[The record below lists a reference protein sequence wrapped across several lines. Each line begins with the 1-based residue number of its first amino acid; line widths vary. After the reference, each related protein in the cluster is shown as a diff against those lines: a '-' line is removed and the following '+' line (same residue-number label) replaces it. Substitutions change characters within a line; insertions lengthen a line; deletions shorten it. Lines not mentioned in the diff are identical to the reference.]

1 DFAWII
7 PVPSRPK
14 IERSSDELFTSL
26 NDLTKI
32 ERDWERPVPLI
43 NGGRILKNESSPVIV
58 WETKKVEY
66 YDLAVL
72 SANDS
77 HSLVNWLNQNGY
89 HYPKEYDYILNDYI
103 KNNWFFVA
111 AKIDLNVAQN
121 QDINQQI
128 KTGHLIPLKISFPT
142 SRIVYP
148 LRISSIQTKIK
159 HDQQNRYFYYPSN
172 AGILIYIFAQHK
184 QTLPKFDTLYANW
197 IKADKIKNL
206 AYDNQGNPWIKTKN
220 QKYYL
225 TKLYRRMNFSEM
237 TYDLYPRLASN
248 DQVVPYVPNV
258 SHSSWKFY
266 WLLTI
271 SGLLILVFL
280 GWMGYEFKKNK

>member
-1 DFAWII
+1 
-7 PVPSRPK
+7 
-14 IERSSDELFTSL
+14 
-26 NDLTKI
+26 
-32 ERDWERPVPLI
+32 PLM

-111 AKIDLNVAQN
+111 AKIDLDVAQN
-121 QDINQQI
+121 QNINQQI
-128 KTGHLIPLKISFPT
+128 KTGHLIPLKISFATPK
-142 SRIVYP
+142 IVYP
-148 LRISSIQTKIK
+148 LRISSIQQTKIEYDRRNEHIHQMSSQK
-159 HDQQNRYFYYPSN
+159 KAEQERILQNFRKQLGRNRFFYRPSS

-184 QTLPKFDTLYANW
+184 QTLPKFNTLYANW
-197 IKADKIKNL
+197 VKADKIKNL

-237 TYDLYPRLASN
+237 TYDLYPRQASN
-248 DQVVPYVPNV
+248 DQAVPYVPNV
-258 SHSSWKFY
+258 NHSSWKFY